1 MTCQNVHYLMLAQT
15 YSVLHMVRLR
25 TPNPSPPASL
35 SQQAQE
41 QEIRSR
47 LRKNRRV
54 LIFECPVNSLK
65 SSQENTCPNL
75 RPCFPHERE
84 FIAQPPLVYVLQQAK
99 CLANPFKTWKNLCIL
114 IPAPSFV
121 SARFVFCTRLS
132 KSIHACS
139 YLCSFFAQGGETPF
153 GLKIRGHS
161 TRDVTS
167 QKMKL

>member
-1 MTCQNVHYLMLAQT
+1 MTCQNVHYLILAQT

-84 FIAQPPLVYVLQQAK
+84 FIAQPPLVYASQQAK
-99 CLANPFKTWKNLCIL
+99 CLANPFKTWKNLCFL
-114 IPAPSFV
+114 SPAKFCKRKVCFLHEAQQERTCMFLPLLF
-121 SARFVFCTRLS
+121 FCTRGGN
-132 KSIHACS
+132 SIWA
-139 YLCSFFAQGGETPF
+139 EN
-153 GLKIRGHS
+153 
-161 TRDVTS
+161 TRTLDARRD
-167 QKMKL
+167 